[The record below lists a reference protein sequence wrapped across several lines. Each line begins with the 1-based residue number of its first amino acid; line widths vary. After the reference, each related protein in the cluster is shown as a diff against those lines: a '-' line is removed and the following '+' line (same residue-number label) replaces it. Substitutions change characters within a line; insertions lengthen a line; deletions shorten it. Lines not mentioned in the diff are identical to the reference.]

1 MVDVVEKVPPQNL
14 EAEKAALGAMLVEK
28 EAIIDAIEVI
38 EAKHFYKEIH
48 QKIFEVIVG
57 LFDKN
62 EPVDI
67 TTLSEELKKK
77 KLLKSIGGAAYLT
90 SLIDSVPTAA
100 NIDYYAK
107 IIREKSILRSLI
119 NVSTDILHETY
130 MAEEDADTMLD
141 KAEQKIFD
149 LSENKISKGFIPIK
163 DMIHDSIDLIDQLYQ
178 KKEHVTGLATGFRD
192 FDTQTAGLH
201 PSNLVIIAGATSMGK
216 TSFCLNVAAHVGL
229 EEKKPVAIFSLE
241 MSREELLLRMLCSE
255 ARIGLHKV
263 RTGFLGKNDF
273 TYLTNAASRL
283 SEAPIYVD
291 DSTPLSVLEMKAK
304 ARRLK
309 SERGLSLIIIDY
321 LQLVHSR
328 GKTENRQQ
336 EIAEIS
342 RSLKGLSKELKV
354 PVIALSQLSRQV
366 EKRKDYRPQLS
377 DLRESGA
384 IEQDADLVAF
394 IFREEYYEREKPDV
408 EGIADIIIAKQ
419 RSGPTGTIKMAFIK
433 EYTRFDNL
441 AKTRE

>member
-1 MVDVVEKVPPQNL
+1 MVGVIEKVPPQNL

-28 EAIIDAIEVI
+28 EAVIKAIEMLQG
-38 EAKHFYKEIH
+38 KHFYKEAH
-48 QKIFEVIVG
+48 RIVFDAMVE
-57 LFDKN
+57 LFDRN

-67 TTLSEELKKK
+67 TTLSEVLRKK
-77 KLLKSIGGAAYLT
+77 KLLSNIGGSSYLT

-119 NVSTDILHETY
+119 NVSNDILHESY
-130 MAEEDADTMLD
+130 AAEEDADTVLD

-149 LSENKISKGFIPIK
+149 LSENKITQGFVPVK
-163 DMIHDSIDLIDQLYQ
+163 DMIHDTIDLVDKLYQ
-178 KKEHVTGLATGFRD
+178 KKEHVTGLSTGFTD
-192 FDTQTAGLH
+192 FDIKTAGLH
-201 PSNLVIIAGATSMGK
+201 PSNLIIVAGVTSMGK
-216 TSFCLNVAAHVGL
+216 TSFCLNIATHVGI
-229 EEKKPVAIFSLE
+229 EKKKPVAIFSLE
-241 MSREELLLRMLCSE
+241 MAREELLLRMLCSE

-273 TYLTNAASRL
+273 TYLTNAASKL
-283 SEAPIYVD
+283 SEAPIFVD
-291 DSTPLSVLEMKAK
+291 DSSPLSVLEMKAK
-304 ARRLK
+304 SRRLK
-309 SERGLSLIIIDY
+309 AERGLSLIIVDY
-321 LQLVHSR
+321 LQLINSR
-328 GKTENRQQ
+328 GRIENRQQ

-342 RSLKGLSKELKV
+342 RSLKGLAKELKV

-394 IFREEYYEREKPDV
+394 IFREEYYDRDRPEI
-408 EGIADIIIAKQ
+408 EGIAEVIIAKQ
-419 RSGPTGTIKMAFIK
+419 RSGPTGTIKMSFIK
-433 EYTRFDNL
+433 DYTRFENL
-441 AKTRE
+441 SKARE